1 MDVLNYMRLFVEVAK
16 RKSFRAAAEALD
28 MPNSTLSR
36 NIAELEKTIGLRL
49 LHRSTRKVELTEAGE
64 VYFKRCQNIVEE
76 ALGAHQALLDV
87 SERPIGTLRV
97 STTSGFAVGY
107 LAPILSEFANAYPL
121 IKFDFD
127 LSARR
132 VDLQADPF
140 DVAIRLGPAP
150 TAPSTLVARQIASIP
165 RYLYASPAY
174 LEQAPRLQHANDLVH
189 HVLIVGPT
197 GRCETEVWRSFRR
210 GEETVDV
217 MGGSRF
223 VMNSADLSRAAAA
236 NGIGIT
242 DLDSSLARQDVAAGR
257 LRRVLPDWE
266 MEPTPVHII
275 TDTRHLPAR
284 TKLFIAFV
292 IARLAFEAGPNSIQ
306 ADCRP

>member
-16 RKSFRAAAEALD
+16 RKSFRGAAEALE
-28 MPNSTLSR
+28 MSSSTLSR
-36 NIAELEKTIGLRL
+36 NIAALEKMIGLRL

-76 ALGAHQALLDV
+76 ALGAHEALRDV

-97 STTSGFAVGY
+97 SMTADFAVGY
-107 LAPILSEFANAYPL
+107 LAPIVRDFANAYPL

-127 LSARR
+127 VTARR

-140 DVAIRLGPAP
+140 DLAIRMGAP
-150 TAPSTLVARQIASIP
+150 PTSPSTLVARKIASLP

-174 LEQAPRLQHANDLVH
+174 LKQAPRLAHANDLVN
-189 HVLIVGPT
+189 HVLCIGQSAS
-197 GRCETEVWRSFRR
+197 RETDVWRNLMC
-210 GEETVDV
+210 GDETVIV

-223 VMNSADLSRAAAA
+223 VTNSGALSLAMAA
-236 NGIGIT
+236 NAIGIAG
-242 DLDSSLARQDVAAGR
+242 LDPQIARQDVEEGR
-257 LRRVLPDWE
+257 LQRVLPDWNL
-266 MEPTPVHII
+266 EPTAVYAV

-284 TKLFIAFV
+284 TKLFIKFLAL
-292 IARLAFEAGPNSIQ
+292 RLGET
-306 ADCRP
+306 